1 MQSYEKDKLTL
12 QSQLQR
18 IQHLVCQKQL
28 KNERFQS
35 HLRWE
40 ALNREIIQIQGT
52 LKDKQAIL
60 TDRLHQGMLYI
71 TKMKVEVSDL
81 QTEYKEI
88 SKTLQQEEELQSHQ
102 RAIRKHQQVLPLF
115 NSECRK

>member
-1 MQSYEKDKLTL
+1 M
-12 QSQLQR
+12 
-18 IQHLVCQKQL
+18 
-28 KNERFQS
+28 
-35 HLRWE
+35 
-40 ALNREIIQIQGT
+40 QGT

-60 TDRLHQGMLYI
+60 TDQLHQGMLYI
-71 TKMKVEVSDL
+71 TKMKVELSDL